1 MGIIIQHRPCA
12 WCLTVEKLSQD
23 TESIARPFFACFS
36 EIRVIIG
43 GNHAQL
49 FSHTWYLSLL
59 FFYTNAV
66 RVPKLLHPKVGK
78 FATKVVFWEN
88 SGNQQVDQDDR
99 VLWWLLYKRSPT
111 PWVTNIS
118 NVLSLRQPSQSSCA
132 TIWPFICQAK
142 LVLLINYCLRS
153 TLPGSRVSRTRF
165 NVGRRAHNHL

>member
-49 FSHTWYLSLL
+49 FSHTWYLSLFFL
-59 FFYTNAV
+59 HQRSLESQNFYT
-66 RVPKLLHPKVGK
+66 KVGK
-78 FATKVVFWEN
+78 FATKIVFWEN